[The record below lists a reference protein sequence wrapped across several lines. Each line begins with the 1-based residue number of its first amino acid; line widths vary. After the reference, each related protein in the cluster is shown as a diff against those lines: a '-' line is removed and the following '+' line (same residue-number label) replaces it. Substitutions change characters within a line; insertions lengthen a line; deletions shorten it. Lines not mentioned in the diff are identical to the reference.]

1 VTGRALAVPWCKT
14 LTESFTAQRCR
25 VIILGNNLRGTTT
38 VAFNGIAADFNV
50 ISDTEIRT
58 SVPTG
63 ATTGYIT
70 VTIPERKL
78 KSNVVFRVTKV
89 MLLTRSE

>member
-1 VTGRALAVPWCKT
+1 VEIRPASGKVGT
-14 LTESFTAQRCR
+14 R

-63 ATTGYIT
+63 ATTGYVT
-70 VTIPERKL
+70 VTILERKL